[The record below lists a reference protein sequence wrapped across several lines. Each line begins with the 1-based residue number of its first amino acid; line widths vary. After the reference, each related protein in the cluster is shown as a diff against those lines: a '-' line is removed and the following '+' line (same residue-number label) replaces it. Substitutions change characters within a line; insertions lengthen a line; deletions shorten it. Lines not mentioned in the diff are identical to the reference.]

1 VVTVRALVV
10 YESLFGNTKLV
21 AEAIADGLRATMEV
35 DLKHVGDVAE
45 ADTAVEL
52 IVIGGP
58 THALSMTRA
67 STRADAVKQGA
78 PRGPDVGI
86 REWLVDLQPGPSR
99 ALLATF
105 DTKVLRARRMPGAAR
120 AAARGG
126 RRRGFK
132 LAAGPKSF
140 WVTGTRGP
148 LLVGELERART
159 WGATLAGVVMAKA
172 LRTR

>member
-1 VVTVRALVV
+1 VRTVRALVV
-10 YESLFGNTKLV
+10 YESLFGNTKMV
-21 AEAIADGLRATMEV
+21 AEAIADGLRTAMDV
-35 DLKHVGDVAE
+35 DVRHVGDVWE

-52 IVIGGP
+52 IVVGGP
-58 THALSMTRA
+58 THALSMSRA

-86 REWLVDLQPGPSR
+86 REWLVDLAPSPSR
-99 ALLATF
+99 PLLATF

-132 LAAGPKSF
+132 LAARPASF
-140 WVTGTRGP
+140 WVGGTPGP
-148 LLVGELERART
+148 LLEGELERARA
-159 WGATLAGVVMAKA
+159 WGTTLAGVVVAKV
-172 LRTR
+172 LRTQ